1 MSFNIAMN
9 IFGKRMEPR
18 VVICDEEEGLF
29 VCEIGDDVE
38 FRLNDG
44 KIVFG
49 EIEQIESTK
58 LVIRDED
65 EKLEAIHFKDIAKYC
80 FL

>member
-1 MSFNIAMN
+1 MSFNITMN

-18 VVICDEEEGLF
+18 VVICDEEEGIF
-29 VCEIGDDVE
+29 VREIGDDIE
-38 FRLNDG
+38 LRLNDG

-58 LVIRDED
+58 LVIKDED
-65 EKLEAIHFKDIAKYC
+65 KKLEAKHFKDIAKYC
-80 FL
+80 IL